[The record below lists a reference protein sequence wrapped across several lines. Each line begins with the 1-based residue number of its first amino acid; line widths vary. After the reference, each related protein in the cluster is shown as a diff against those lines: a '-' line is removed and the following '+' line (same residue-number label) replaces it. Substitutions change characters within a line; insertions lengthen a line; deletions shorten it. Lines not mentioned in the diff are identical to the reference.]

1 MKNIIFKFGIL
12 SVLLLLLIELGKYS
26 LYTAEHYK
34 EFLIA
39 ISAAAFVAFGFILR
53 NYWTTKEKVLKGDFI
68 VDEEKLN
75 MLQIS
80 KREYEV
86 LLKIAEGYSNSEIAD
101 KLFVSEN
108 TVKTHVSNILAKLN
122 VKRRTE
128 AIKQAKEYGLL

>member
-39 ISAAAFVAFGFILR
+39 ISAAALVAFGFILP

-80 KREYEV
+80 RREYEV

>member
-1 MKNIIFKFGIL
+1 MKNIIIKFGIL

-39 ISAAAFVAFGFILR
+39 ISAASLVAFGFILR
-53 NYWTTKEKVLKGDFI
+53 NHWTTKDKVLKGNLI
-68 VDEEKLN
+68 IDEEKLN

-86 LLKIAEGYSNSEIAD
+86 LLQIAEGYSNSEIAD

-108 TVKTHVSNILAKLN
+108 TVKTHVSNILSKLN

>member
-1 MKNIIFKFGIL
+1 MKSIVLKFGVL

-26 LYTAEHYK
+26 LFTNEHYK
-34 EFLIA
+34 EFLITV
-39 ISAAAFVAFGFILR
+39 SAVALVVFGFLLR
-53 NYWTTKEKVLKGDFI
+53 NYWITKEMVLKDDI
-68 VDEEKLN
+68 VPDQDKLD

-80 KREYEV
+80 KREFEV
-86 LLKIAEGYSNSEIAD
+86 LIKIAEGYSNSEIAD

-108 TVKTHVSNILAKLN
+108 TVKTHVSNLLSKLN